1 MAKQVNGTMKDE
13 KQPGDWP
20 GIEAR
25 LRDDARRDAPEF
37 SPFLHQRIMTAVR
50 AEAERQARPR
60 LGLAKVWRWVFAGGM
75 AAVALAL
82 ALALKPVPQQV
93 AVDSPQKVSE
103 WIVLAANS
111 DDQMA
116 SLISNRLLNDMVTNP
131 YQQQLDSLSNELQ
144 NALDF
149 TLRLMPIEVA
159 LR

>member
-1 MAKQVNGTMKDE
+1 MKDE
-13 KQPGDWP
+13 KQPSDWA

-37 SPFLHQRIMTAVR
+37 PPFLHQRIMAAVR
-50 AEAERQARPR
+50 AEAEKQAQPTP
-60 LGLAKVWRWVFAGGM
+60 GLAKVWRWVFAGGM
-75 AAVALAL
+75 ACIAL
-82 ALALKPVPQQV
+82 ALALKPAPQPV
-93 AVDSPQKVSE
+93 VLDSPHKVCE
-103 WIVLAANS
+103 WIVLVANS

-116 SLISNRLLNDMVTNP
+116 SLISDGVLNDMVNHP
-131 YQQQLDSLSNELQ
+131 YQQQLDSLSNELE

>member
-1 MAKQVNGTMKDE
+1 MAKQANGTMKDE
-13 KQPGDWP
+13 KQPGGWP

-37 SPFLHQRIMTAVR
+37 PPFLHQRIMAAVH

-82 ALALKPVPQQV
+82 ALKPAPQQV

-103 WIVLAANS
+103 WIVLVANS

-116 SLISNRLLNDMVTNP
+116 SLISNRLLND
-131 YQQQLDSLSNELQ
+131 LSL
-144 NALDF
+144 
-149 TLRLMPIEVA
+149 IHI
-159 LR
+159 

>member
-1 MAKQVNGTMKDE
+1 MKDE
-13 KQPGDWP
+13 KQRRDWP

-25 LRDDARRDAPEF
+25 LRDEARRDATEF
-37 SPFLHQRIMTAVR
+37 PPFLHQRIMAAVR

-60 LGLAKVWRWVFAGGM
+60 LGLAKVWRWAFAGGM
-75 AAVALAL
+75 AGIALAL
-82 ALALKPVPQQV
+82 AFALKPAPQQV
-93 AVDSPQKVSE
+93 VVDSPQKVSE
-103 WIVLAANS
+103 WIILAANS

-116 SLISNRLLNDMVTNP
+116 SLISNRVLNDMVTNP

>member
-1 MAKQVNGTMKDE
+1 MKDE
-13 KQPGDWP
+13 KQPSDWP
-20 GIEAR
+20 SIEAR
-25 LRDDARRDAPEF
+25 LRDDAKRDVPEF
-37 SPFLHQRIMTAVR
+37 PPFLHQRIMAAVR
-50 AEAERQARPR
+50 AEAVRQVRPR
-60 LGLAKVWRWVFAGGM
+60 LGLAKVWRWAFAGGM
-75 AAVALAL
+75 AGVALAL
-82 ALALKPVPQQV
+82 ALAMKPAPQPV

-116 SLISNRLLNDMVTNP
+116 SLISNRVLNDMVTKP

>member
-1 MAKQVNGTMKDE
+1 M
-13 KQPGDWP
+13 
-20 GIEAR
+20 
-25 LRDDARRDAPEF
+25 
-37 SPFLHQRIMTAVR
+37 
-50 AEAERQARPR
+50 
-60 LGLAKVWRWVFAGGM
+60 AKVWRWAFAGGM

-82 ALALKPVPQQV
+82 ALALKPAPQQV
-93 AVDSPQKVSE
+93 AVDSPKKVSE

>member
-1 MAKQVNGTMKDE
+1 MAKQANRTMKDE
-13 KQPGDWP
+13 KQPSGWP

-37 SPFLHQRIMTAVR
+37 PPFLHQRIMAAVR
-50 AEAERQARPR
+50 AEAEIQARPR